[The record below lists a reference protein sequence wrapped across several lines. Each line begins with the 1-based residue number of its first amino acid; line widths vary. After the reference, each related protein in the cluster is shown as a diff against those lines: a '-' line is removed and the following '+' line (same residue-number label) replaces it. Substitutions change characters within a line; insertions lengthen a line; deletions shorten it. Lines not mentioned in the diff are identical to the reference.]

1 MISPPV
7 RFLFFLIIF
16 LFVLFCFTL
25 VEFHHEFV
33 AKYEQDIEE
42 KDSFADDLP
51 PEMKQW

>member
-1 MISPPV
+1 MN
-7 RFLFFLIIF
+7 LLA
-16 LFVLFCFTL
+16 
-25 VEFHHEFV
+25 